1 MERKFE
7 ILIVDDDVNLASNLQ
22 DILEVEGYN
31 TAVAHD
37 GQTALTLCRQKV
49 FAVALIDIKLPDISG
64 IKLIDKLHELS
75 GETVYIITTG
85 YASMDSAI
93 EAVKHRNIVA
103 YETKPLNMNHL
114 LALIAQIAERKQAEE
129 ALRESEEKLQR
140 MFESASDGIVVTDLN
155 ANIMEM
161 NEAAVRLYGSDSV
174 EKLIGQS
181 AFELIAEKDRLR
193 IMEIL
198 KSAQEDG
205 QIRRNVEITFL
216 TEDGRE
222 YLAEVSS
229 ALLRDA
235 AGNLVGFVAIF
246 RDISERKQAEERL
259 RESEAK
265 YSVLVEKSADGI
277 IIVQDGALKFVNP
290 MALKLVGFTP
300 EELIGVD
307 FLKMVTPEARETV
320 MKRYTDRLAGKEVPN
335 LYEIALIR
343 KDGTTVPVEVNAT
356 LISYQGRPADL
367 VLVRDISE
375 RKQAEE
381 EARQLETLR
390 ELDQLRKQLLANV
403 SHELRT
409 PLASIKGY
417 ATMLLDY
424 DTRLGRGEKRECL
437 KSIDKATIRL
447 TKLVDNLLDMS
458 RLEVGLLKPEKTP
471 TSISKLLREVVAEAQ
486 VRALDHR
493 IVLEVTKRL
502 PRGNIDARRIRQVLD
517 NLIDNATKYSRQG
530 TQVVVSAQ
538 QAGQELLFRVA
549 DQGIG
554 IPSEELVRIFDSMY
568 YIGRRLTPGAEGA
581 GLGLAI
587 CKGLVEAHG
596 GRIWMESEEGRG
608 CTCIFTLPLDT
619 KGDR

>member
-49 FAVALIDIKLPDISG
+49 FVVALIDIKLPDISG
-64 IKLIDKLHELS
+64 IRLIDKLHELS

-129 ALRESEEKLQR
+129 
-140 MFESASDGIVVTDLN
+140 
-155 ANIMEM
+155 
-161 NEAAVRLYGSDSV
+161 
-174 EKLIGQS
+174 
-181 AFELIAEKDRLR
+181 
-193 IMEIL
+193 
-198 KSAQEDG
+198 
-205 QIRRNVEITFL
+205 
-216 TEDGRE
+216 
-222 YLAEVSS
+222 
-229 ALLRDA
+229 
-235 AGNLVGFVAIF
+235 
-246 RDISERKQAEERL
+246 RL

-277 IIVQDGALKFVNP
+277 AIIQDGALKFVNP
-290 MALKLVGFTP
+290 MALELVGFTP

-307 FLKMVTPEARETV
+307 FLKIVTPEAREMV

-424 DTRLGRGEKRECL
+424 DTRLGHGEKRECL

-447 TKLVDNLLDMS
+447 TKLVDDLLDMS
-458 RLEVGLLKPEKTP
+458 WLEAGLLKPEKTP

-486 VRALDHR
+486 VWAPNHR

-502 PRGNIDARRIRQVLD
+502 PRGNIDVRRIRQVLD

-554 IPSEELVRIFDSMY
+554 VPSEELVRIFDSMY
-568 YIGRRLTPGAEGA
+568 HIGRRLTPGAEGT

-596 GRIWMESEEGRG
+596 GRIWMESEEGKG
-608 CTCIFTLPLDT
+608 STCFFTLPLDT

>member
-7 ILIVDDDVNLASNLQ
+7 ILIVDDNVALASSLG
-22 DILEVEGYN
+22 DILEVKGYN
-31 TAVAHD
+31 TAVTHD
-37 GQTALTLCRQKV
+37 GQTALALCREKL
-49 FAVALIDIKLPDISG
+49 FDLALIDIKLPDIPG
-64 IKLIDKLHELS
+64 LQLTQKLAKLSLGME
-75 GETVYIITTG
+75 YIIITG
-85 YASMDSAI
+85 YASLETAV
-93 EAVKHRNIVA
+93 EAVWRRHVVA
-103 YETKPLNMNHL
+103 YETKPLNMDHL
-114 LALIAQIAERKQAEE
+114 LALIAQI
-129 ALRESEEKLQR
+129 
-140 MFESASDGIVVTDLN
+140 V
-155 ANIMEM
+155 
-161 NEAAVRLYGSDSV
+161 
-174 EKLIGQS
+174 
-181 AFELIAEKDRLR
+181 
-193 IMEIL
+193 
-198 KSAQEDG
+198 
-205 QIRRNVEITFL
+205 
-216 TEDGRE
+216 
-222 YLAEVSS
+222 
-229 ALLRDA
+229 
-235 AGNLVGFVAIF
+235 
-246 RDISERKQAEERL
+246 ERKQAEERL

-265 YSVLVEKSADGI
+265 YSVVVEKSADGI

-290 MALKLVGFTP
+290 MALELGGFTP
-300 EELIGVD
+300 EELTGVD
-307 FLKMVTPEARETV
+307 FLKMVTPESRETV
-320 MKRYTDRLAGKEVPN
+320 MKRYTARLAGKEVPN
-335 LYEIALIR
+335 LYEIAIIR

-390 ELDQLRKQLLANV
+390 ELDQLRRQLLANV

-424 DTRLGRGEKRECL
+424 DTRLGHDEKRECL
-437 KSIDKATIRL
+437 KLIDKATVRL

-471 TSISKLLREVVAEAQ
+471 TSISKLLRETVADAQ

-493 IVLEVTKRL
+493 VVLKLTKRL
-502 PRGNIDARRIRQVLD
+502 PRANIDARRIRQVLD

-530 TQVVVSAQ
+530 TQVLVSAQ
-538 QAGQELLFRVA
+538 KVGQELLFRVA

-554 IPSEELVRIFDSMY
+554 IPPEELVRIFDPMY
-568 YIGRRLTPGAEGA
+568 HIGQRLTPGAEGA

-596 GRIWMESEEGRG
+596 GRIWMESEEGKG
-608 CTCIFTLPLDT
+608 STCIFTLSLDT